1 MPCKFAGHFYFFF
14 NWRLGLGKNAYI
26 CTETDN
32 NMEKPRYDILDGLR
46 GVAALMVLL
55 YHVFNDAKSFFVWPA
70 PVNEFYH
77 GFLGVDFF
85 FILSGFV
92 MGYAY
97 DERLARPTPVP
108 SRDGGESLTFWG
120 FVKRRLIRLHP
131 MVVMGVLIGVVAFII
146 PGCTKWDGS
155 AVPVE
160 TLMWATLLAL
170 FLIPAPSGMD
180 VRGNTEA
187 FPLNGPHWSLFF
199 EYLGSLLYGMLL
211 HRLSTKWLRVWVA
224 CGIVSLA
231 TYALFQEDGGVAYGW
246 SSEPMNLLGGA
257 LRMLYAYPM
266 GLLMARMFR
275 KRKPEPLHGPVF
287 LFCCLALVVLLGFP
301 LFGGKD
307 TETIFQLIC
316 IFSFFPGIIWIG
328 ARGVVQG
335 RQQQA
340 VSFLGRL
347 SYPLYAVHFPLIYL
361 YITWVGKD
369 GHPYEGYS
377 QPWLAALIT
386 IGASVLVAT
395 LCLLFYDEP
404 IRRKLS
410 RK

>member
-1 MPCKFAGHFYFFF
+1 
-14 NWRLGLGKNAYI
+14 
-26 CTETDN
+26 
-32 NMEKPRYDILDGLR
+32 MEKPRYDILDGLR

-97 DERLARPTPVP
+97 DERWLTPSQP
-108 SRDGGESLTFWG
+108 PRGEAMTFWG

-231 TYALFQEDGGVAYGW
+231 TYALFQKDGGVAYGW

-307 TETIFQLIC
+307 TETIFQLVC
-316 IFSFFPGIIWIG
+316 LFSFFPSIIWFA
-328 ARGVVQG
+328 ARGIVTG
-335 RQQQA
+335 WRQRT

-377 QPWLAALIT
+377 QPWLVALIT

>member
-1 MPCKFAGHFYFFF
+1 
-14 NWRLGLGKNAYI
+14 
-26 CTETDN
+26 
-32 NMEKPRYDILDGLR
+32 MEKPRYDILDGLR
-46 GVAALMVLL
+46 GVAAMMVLL

-97 DERLARPTPVP
+97 DNRLTPNP
-108 SRDGGESLTFWG
+108 SPVDEGKKMTFWG
-120 FVKRRLIRLHP
+120 FVKRRFIRLHP
-131 MVVMGVLIGVVAFII
+131 MVVMGALLGLVAFII
-146 PGCTKWDGS
+146 QGCTKWDGTEVGLE
-155 AVPVE
+155 AV
-160 TLMWATLLAL
+160 LWATLLAL

-211 HRLSTKWLRVWVA
+211 HRLPTKWLRVWVA

-287 LFCCLALVVLLGFP
+287 LFCSVVLVVLLGFP

-361 YITWVGKD
+361 YITWVSSD
-369 GHPYEGYS
+369 GQPYEGYS
-377 QPWLAALIT
+377 QPWVKAVIT
-386 IGASVLVAT
+386 IAASLLLAT

-404 IRRKLS
+404 LRKRLGG
-410 RK
+410 K

>member
-1 MPCKFAGHFYFFF
+1 M
-14 NWRLGLGKNAYI
+14 NR
-26 CTETDN
+26 
-32 NMEKPRYDILDGLR
+32 PRYDILDGLR

-55 YHVFNDAKSFFVWPA
+55 YHVFNDAKSFFVWPT

-97 DERLARPTPVP
+97 DTSLTPAP
-108 SRDGGESLTFWG
+108 SPGRGETLTFWG
-120 FVKRRLIRLHP
+120 FIRRRLIRLHP
-131 MVVMGVLIGVVAFII
+131 MVVMGVILGVIAFII
-146 PGCTKWDGS
+146 QGCTKWDGS
-155 AVPVE
+155 EVTIEA
-160 TLMWATLLAL
+160 LMWGTLLAL
-170 FLIPAPSGMD
+170 FLIPSPTGMD

-199 EYLGSLLYGMLL
+199 EYIGSLIYGLLL
-211 HRLSTKWLRVWVA
+211 HRLSTKWLRVWVF
-224 CGIVSLA
+224 CGIISLA
-231 TYALFQEDGGVAYGW
+231 SYALLQEGGGVAYGW
-246 SSEPMNLLGGA
+246 SSEPMNLFGGA

-275 KRKPEPLHGPVF
+275 ERNPEPLHGHVF
-287 LFCCLALVVLLGFP
+287 LFCSLSLVVLLGLP
-301 LFGGKD
+301 LFGGKE
-307 TETIFQLIC
+307 TETIYQLVC
-316 IFSFFPGIIWIG
+316 LFSFFPGIIWIG
-328 ARGVVQG
+328 ARGSVQG
-335 RQQQA
+335 WRQKA

-361 YITWVGKD
+361 YITWVGRD

-377 QPWLAALIT
+377 QPWLLAIIT
-386 IGASVLVAT
+386 IAASLIIAT

-404 IRRKLS
+404 LRKKLS

>member
-1 MPCKFAGHFYFFF
+1 
-14 NWRLGLGKNAYI
+14 
-26 CTETDN
+26 
-32 NMEKPRYDILDGLR
+32 MERPRYDILDGLR

-55 YHVFNDAKSFFVWPA
+55 YHVFNDAKSFYVWPA

-77 GFLGVDFF
+77 GFMGVDFF

-97 DERLARPTPVP
+97 DNRLIPNP
-108 SRDGGESLTFWG
+108 SSVGEGKSMTFWG

-131 MVVMGVLIGVVAFII
+131 MVVMGALLGLIAFLIQ
-146 PGCTKWDGS
+146 GCTKWDGTE
-155 AVPVE
+155 VGVE
-160 TLMWATLLAL
+160 PLMWATLLAL
-170 FLIPAPSGMD
+170 FLIPAPGGMD

-199 EYLGSLLYGMLL
+199 EYIGSLLYGLLL
-211 HRLSTKWLRVWVA
+211 HRLPTKWLRVWVA
-224 CGIVSLA
+224 CGIFSIAAYSLM
-231 TYALFQEDGGVAYGW
+231 QEDGGVAYGW
-246 SSEPMNLLGGA
+246 SSEPVNLLGGA

-275 KRKPEPLHGPVF
+275 KRNPEPLHGPVF
-287 LFCCLALVVLLGFP
+287 IFCSMALVLLLGFP

-316 IFSFFPGIIWIG
+316 LFSFFPGIIWIG
-328 ARGVVQG
+328 ARGMVRG
-335 RQQQA
+335 RLQQA

-347 SYPLYAVHFPLIYL
+347 SYPLYAVHFPLVYL
-361 YITWVGKD
+361 YITWVGND
-369 GHPYEGYS
+369 GHPYQGYS
-377 QPWLAALIT
+377 HPWAAAFVT
-386 IGASVLVAT
+386 IAASVLIAT
-395 LCLLFYDEP
+395 ICLLFYDEP
-404 IRRKLS
+404 LRKWLN

>member
-1 MPCKFAGHFYFFF
+1 
-14 NWRLGLGKNAYI
+14 
-26 CTETDN
+26 
-32 NMEKPRYDILDGLR
+32 MERPRYDILDGLR

-55 YHVFNDAKSFFVWPA
+55 YHVFNDAKSFFVWPT
-70 PVNEFYH
+70 PVDEFYH
-77 GFLGVDFF
+77 SFLGVDFF

-97 DERLARPTPVP
+97 DNRLSPDPFPKGRGDT
-108 SRDGGESLTFWG
+108 LTFWG

-131 MVVMGVLIGVVAFII
+131 MVVMGVLLGVVAFII
-146 PGCTKWDGS
+146 QGCTKWDGS
-155 AVPVE
+155 EVTIEAV
-160 TLMWATLLAL
+160 MWAMLLAL
-170 FLIPAPSGMD
+170 FLIPAPSGLD

-199 EYLGSLLYGMLL
+199 EYIGSLLYALLL
-211 HRLSTKWLRVWVA
+211 HRLSTRWLRVWVA

-231 TYALFQEDGGVAYGW
+231 TYALLQEDGGVAYGW
-246 SSEPMNLLGGA
+246 SSEPNNLLGGA

-275 KRKPEPLHGPVF
+275 KRQPKPIKGPVF
-287 LFCCLALVVLLGFP
+287 LLSSLGLMALLGLP

-307 TETIFQLIC
+307 TETIYQLVC
-316 IFSFFPGIIWIG
+316 LFSFFPAIIWFG
-328 ARGVVQG
+328 ARGTVCG
-335 RQQQA
+335 WRQRA

-369 GHPYEGYS
+369 AHPYEGYS
-377 QPWLAALIT
+377 QPWLPAI
-386 IGASVLVAT
+386 IIIVASVVIAT

-404 IRRKLS
+404 LRKRLS

>member
-1 MPCKFAGHFYFFF
+1 M
-14 NWRLGLGKNAYI
+14 NR
-26 CTETDN
+26 
-32 NMEKPRYDILDGLR
+32 PRYDILDGLR

-55 YHVFNDAKSFFVWPA
+55 YHVFNDAKSFFVWPT

-77 GFLGVDFF
+77 SFLGVDFF

-97 DERLARPTPVP
+97 DERLTP
-108 SRDGGESLTFWG
+108 GSLTPNPSPVGEGNSMSFWG

-131 MVVMGVLIGVVAFII
+131 MVVMGVILGAIAFII
-146 PGCTKWDGS
+146 QGCTKWDGS
-155 AVPVE
+155 EVGLQTV
-160 TLMWATLLAL
+160 LWATLLGL
-170 FLIPAPSGMD
+170 FLIPSPTGMD

-199 EYLGSLLYGMLL
+199 EYIGSLLYGLL
-211 HRLSTKWLRVWVA
+211 LCRLSTKWLRVWVA
-224 CGIVSLA
+224 CAIVSLA
-231 TYALFQEDGGVAYGW
+231 AYALMMEGGGVAYGW

-275 KRKPEPLHGPVF
+275 KRQPEALHGPVF
-287 LFCCLALVVLLGFP
+287 LFCSASLVVLLGLP
-301 LFGGKD
+301 VVGGKEM
-307 TETIFQLIC
+307 ETIYQLAC
-316 IFSFFPGIIWIG
+316 LFSFFPGIIWIG
-328 ARGVVQG
+328 ARGVVHGWHQK
-335 RQQQA
+335 A

-361 YITWVGKD
+361 YITWVRQD
-369 GHPYEGYS
+369 ATPYQGYS
-377 QPWLAALIT
+377 QPWLAAVIT
-386 IGASVLVAT
+386 IAASLLIAT

-404 IRRKLS
+404 LRKRLS
-410 RK
+410 RKNG

>member
-1 MPCKFAGHFYFFF
+1 M
-14 NWRLGLGKNAYI
+14 NR
-26 CTETDN
+26 
-32 NMEKPRYDILDGLR
+32 PRYDILDGLR

-55 YHVFNDAKSFFVWPA
+55 YHVFNDAKSFFVWPT

-97 DERLARPTPVP
+97 DTSLTSLTSLTPDP
-108 SRDGGESLTFWG
+108 SLGRGETLTFWG

-131 MVVMGVLIGVVAFII
+131 MVVMGVILGAIAFII
-146 PGCTKWDGS
+146 QGCTKWDGS
-155 AVPVE
+155 EVGLQAV
-160 TLMWATLLAL
+160 MWATLLGL
-170 FLIPAPSGMD
+170 FLIPSPLGMD

-199 EYLGSLLYGMLL
+199 EYIGSLLYGLL
-211 HRLSTKWLRVWVA
+211 LCRLSTKWLRVWVA
-224 CGIVSLA
+224 CAIVSLA
-231 TYALFQEDGGVAYGW
+231 AYALMMEGGGVAYGW

-275 KRKPEPLHGPVF
+275 KRQPEPLHGPVF
-287 LFCCLALVVLLGFP
+287 LFCSISLVVLLGLP
-301 LFGGKD
+301 IVGGKE
-307 TETIFQLIC
+307 TETIYQLVC
-316 IFSFFPGIIWIG
+316 LFSFFPGIIWIG
-328 ARGVVQG
+328 ARGSVDG
-335 RQQQA
+335 WRQRT

-361 YITWVGKD
+361 YITWVGRD
-369 GHPYEGYS
+369 GAPYQGYS
-377 QPWLAALIT
+377 QPWLAVIIT
-386 IGASVLVAT
+386 IVASLLIAT

-404 IRRKLS
+404 LRKRLS
-410 RK
+410 RKK

>member
-1 MPCKFAGHFYFFF
+1 
-14 NWRLGLGKNAYI
+14 
-26 CTETDN
+26 
-32 NMEKPRYDILDGLR
+32 MEKPRYDILDGLR

-97 DERLARPTPVP
+97 DERWLTPSQP
-108 SRDGGESLTFWG
+108 PRGEAMTFWG

-199 EYLGSLLYGMLL
+199 EYIGSLLYGLLL

-231 TYALFQEDGGVAYGW
+231 TYALFQKDGGVAYGW

-377 QPWLAALIT
+377 QPWLVALIT

>member
-1 MPCKFAGHFYFFF
+1 
-14 NWRLGLGKNAYI
+14 
-26 CTETDN
+26 
-32 NMEKPRYDILDGLR
+32 MEKPRYDILDGLR
-46 GVAALMVLL
+46 GVAAVMVLL
-55 YHVFNDAKSFFVWPA
+55 YHVFNDAKSFFVWPT
-70 PVNEFYH
+70 PVGEFYH
-77 GFLGVDFF
+77 SFLGVDFF

-97 DERLARPTPVP
+97 DERLTLPASPLTPLP
-108 SRDGGESLTFWG
+108 GERGTLTFWG

-131 MVVMGVLIGVVAFII
+131 MVVMGVILGAIAFII
-146 PGCTKWDGS
+146 QGCVNWKGN

-199 EYLGSLLYGMLL
+199 EYIGSLLYGLLL
-211 HRLSTKWLRVWVA
+211 HRLPTKWLRVWVA
-224 CGIVSLA
+224 CAIISLA
-231 TYALFQEDGGVAYGW
+231 AYALMLEDGGVAYGW

-275 KRKPEPLHGPVF
+275 KRKPEPLHGHVF
-287 LFCCLALVVLLGFP
+287 LFCSASLVVLLGLP
-301 LFGGKD
+301 IIGGKE
-307 TETIFQLIC
+307 TEIIYQLAC
-316 IFSFFPGIIWIG
+316 LFSFFPGLIWIG
-328 ARGVVQG
+328 ARGSVEG
-335 RQQQA
+335 WRQQV

-361 YITWVGKD
+361 YITWVRQD
-369 GHPYEGYS
+369 ATPYQGYD
-377 QPWLAALIT
+377 QPWLAAIIT
-386 IGASVLVAT
+386 IAASLLIAT

-404 IRRKLS
+404 LRKRLS
-410 RK
+410 KKSG

>member
-1 MPCKFAGHFYFFF
+1 
-14 NWRLGLGKNAYI
+14 
-26 CTETDN
+26 
-32 NMEKPRYDILDGLR
+32 MEKPRYDILDGLR
-46 GVAALMVLL
+46 GVAAMMVLL

-97 DERLARPTPVP
+97 DNRLTPNP
-108 SRDGGESLTFWG
+108 SPVDEGKKMTFWG
-120 FVKRRLIRLHP
+120 FVKRRFIRLHP
-131 MVVMGVLIGVVAFII
+131 MVVMGALLGLVAFII
-146 PGCTKWDGS
+146 QGCTKWDGTEVGLE
-155 AVPVE
+155 AV
-160 TLMWATLLAL
+160 LWATLLAL

-275 KRKPEPLHGPVF
+275 RRKPEPLHGPVF
-287 LFCCLALVVLLGFP
+287 LFCSVALVVLLGFP

-361 YITWVGKD
+361 YITWVSSD
-369 GHPYEGYS
+369 GQPYEGYS
-377 QPWLAALIT
+377 QPWVKAVIT
-386 IGASVLVAT
+386 IAASLLLAT

-404 IRRKLS
+404 LRKRLGG
-410 RK
+410 K

>member
-1 MPCKFAGHFYFFF
+1 
-14 NWRLGLGKNAYI
+14 
-26 CTETDN
+26 
-32 NMEKPRYDILDGLR
+32 MERPRYDILDGLR

-55 YHVFNDAKSFFVWPA
+55 YHVFNDAKSFFVWPT
-70 PVNEFYH
+70 PVDEFYH
-77 GFLGVDFF
+77 SFLGVDFF

-97 DERLARPTPVP
+97 DNRLSPDPFPKGRGDT
-108 SRDGGESLTFWG
+108 LTFWG

-131 MVVMGVLIGVVAFII
+131 MVVMGVLLGVVAFLIQ
-146 PGCTKWDGS
+146 GCTKWDGS
-155 AVPVE
+155 EVTIEAV
-160 TLMWATLLAL
+160 MWAMLLAL
-170 FLIPAPSGMD
+170 FLIPAPSGLD

-199 EYLGSLLYGMLL
+199 EYIGSLLYGLLL
-211 HRLSTKWLRVWVA
+211 HRLSTRWLRVWVA

-231 TYALFQEDGGVAYGW
+231 SYALLQEDGGVAYGW
-246 SSEPMNLLGGA
+246 SSEPNNLLGGA

-275 KRKPEPLHGPVF
+275 KRQPKPIKGPVF
-287 LFCCLALVVLLGFP
+287 LLSSLGLVALLGLP

-307 TETIFQLIC
+307 TETIYQLVC
-316 IFSFFPGIIWIG
+316 LFSFFPAIIWFG
-328 ARGVVQG
+328 ARGTVCG
-335 RQQQA
+335 WRQRA

-369 GHPYEGYS
+369 VHPYEGYS
-377 QPWLAALIT
+377 QPWFPAIIT
-386 IGASVLVAT
+386 IVASVVIAT

-404 IRRKLS
+404 LRKRLS

>member
-1 MPCKFAGHFYFFF
+1 
-14 NWRLGLGKNAYI
+14 
-26 CTETDN
+26 
-32 NMEKPRYDILDGLR
+32 MERPRYDILDGLR
-46 GVAALMVLL
+46 GVVALMVLL
-55 YHVFNDAKSFFVWPA
+55 YHVFNDAKSFFVWPT
-70 PVNEFYH
+70 PVGEFYH
-77 GFLGVDFF
+77 SFLGVDFF

-97 DERLARPTPVP
+97 DERWLATAQP
-108 SRDGGESLTFWG
+108 SRGEALTFWG
-120 FVKRRLIRLHP
+120 FVRRRLIRLHP
-131 MVVMGVLIGVVAFII
+131 MVIMGVILGVVAFII
-146 PGCTKWDGS
+146 QGCTKWDGS
-155 AVPVE
+155 VVSIEAV
-160 TLMWATLLAL
+160 MWAMLLAL
-170 FLIPAPSGMD
+170 FLIPAPSGLD

-199 EYLGSLLYGMLL
+199 EYIGSLLYGLLL

-246 SSEPMNLLGGA
+246 SSEPKNLAGGA

-275 KRKPEPLHGPVF
+275 KRQPKPINGPVF
-287 LFCCLALVVLLGFP
+287 LLSSLGVVALLGLP

-307 TETIFQLIC
+307 TETIYQLVC
-316 IFSFFPGIIWIG
+316 LFSFFPAIIWFG
-328 ARGVVQG
+328 ARGIVTG
-335 RQQQA
+335 WRQRA

-347 SYPLYAVHFPLIYL
+347 SYPLYVVHFPLIYL
-361 YITWVGKD
+361 YISWVKREGYT
-369 GHPYEGYS
+369 YEGFS
-377 QPWLAALIT
+377 QPWAPAIIT
-386 IGASVLVAT
+386 IVVSILIAT

-404 IRRKLS
+404 LRKRLS